1 MSAGQS
7 QVSSDSI
14 EKTKQQIRGLVGEI
28 AQLSKSDL
36 PPEEFY
42 AAFLQRVVQALAAV
56 GGAMWILGEGRKPQI
71 GYQIGLS
78 EKLLDADSDEASKH
92 YKLLDYIVASKT
104 PQLVPPQSSAGDE
117 RMGGNPTR
125 QLLVI
130 HPMGHDDQIEGLIE
144 IFQRPDTQPQ
154 TQRGYLQFL
163 KQMCELAAEWF
174 KNRKLRDLGDRHSL
188 WAQADQFARAVH
200 ESLDVRE
207 TCYTIVN
214 EGRRMLGC
222 DRVTIATL
230 KGGRCVVEAVS
241 GQDTLD
247 NRSNVVTL
255 LGSLATRVVKSG
267 EPLWYA
273 GSTEDLPPQI
283 EKAIEEYV
291 DQSYTKSLA
300 VIPLRKPQ
308 QVDNS
313 ASGAGG
319 LPVEERSH
327 TGKIVGA
334 LIIEQIES
342 DIPRDI
348 LAPRLDLV
356 YEHSARA
363 LSNAIDHNSLFL
375 MPVWRAI
382 GKSAWVVQARTLPK
396 TVTIAAA
403 VGLLILSLIV
413 VPWPYRMSAKGALEP
428 KTKSE
433 IFAPISGDITEVKV
447 DHGDAVAKDQ
457 PLVVM
462 RNRELEIK
470 AEDIIGQLNTARE
483 NVSGLRNQL
492 STGSAGVKLAE
503 SDRQKMLL
511 ELRRALAQ
519 VESYQKQMK
528 LLRERQE
535 QLTVKSPIAGRVIT
549 WDAKRLLQNR
559 PVETGQVLLTV
570 AAAESD
576 YEIKL
581 YMPERRAAKVTS
593 ERQKVKADNPQAE
606 LKVDYILMTEPGKT
620 YYGQVSDVADATE
633 THEEHGNVVPIRVQ
647 PDETITNGRPG
658 ATVTAKVHCGTAPL
672 GWCLLHEAYE
682 WLEANV
688 FF

>member
-7 QVSSDSI
+7 QVSSETI

-28 AQLSKSDL
+28 AQLAKSDM
-36 PPEEFY
+36 PAEEFY

-71 GYQIGLS
+71 GYQINLS
-78 EKLLDADSDEASKH
+78 EKLLDADSEEAGKH

-104 PQLVPPQSSAGDE
+104 PQLVPPLSSAGDE

-144 IFQRPDTQPQ
+144 IFQRPDTQPA

-188 WAQADQFARAVH
+188 WAQADQFSRAVH
-200 ESLDVRE
+200 ESLEVRE

-214 EGRRMLGC
+214 EGRRLMGC

-247 NRSNVVTL
+247 NRSKVVTR
-255 LGSLATRVVKSG
+255 LGNLATKVVKSG

-283 EKAIEEYV
+283 EQAIEEYV

-308 QVDNS
+308 QVDNGPS
-313 ASGAGG
+313 ASGG
-319 LPVEERSH
+319 LPVEERAH
-327 TGKIVGA
+327 TGQIVGA

-342 DIPRDI
+342 DIPREI

-375 MPVWRAI
+375 MPLWRAI

-396 TVTIAAA
+396 TVSIAAA
-403 VGLLILSLIV
+403 IGLILLAMIF
-413 VPWPYRMSAKGALEP
+413 VPWNYRMSAKGALEP
-428 KTKSE
+428 KKKAE
-433 IFAPISGDITEVKV
+433 VFAPMPGTVFDVKV
-447 DHGDAVAKDQ
+447 DHGTLVEQ
-457 PLVVM
+457 GQVLVVM
-462 RNRELEIK
+462 HNPDLELRVKE
-470 AEDIIGQLNTARE
+470 AQGQLNAARQ
-483 NVSGLRNQL
+483 GLNGLQNQL
-492 STGSAGVKLAE
+492 ATGG
-503 SDRQKMLL
+503 QKMTDSERAKLIYD
-511 ELRRALAQ
+511 LRQQKTKVEIQ
-519 VESYQKQMK
+519 VEQVD
-528 LLRERQE
+528 LLNARQQ
-535 QLTVKSPIAGRVIT
+535 QLQVVAPIDGRVIT

-559 PVETGQVLLTV
+559 PVETGQVLMTV
-570 AAAESD
+570 AAADSD

-581 YMPERRAAKVTS
+581 FMPEKRS
-593 ERQKVKADNPQAE
+593 QKVAAHRDALKADDPNSE
-606 LKVDYILMTEPGKT
+606 LVVEYILMTEPGKT
-620 YYGQVSDVADATE
+620 YYGKVTEVSDTTE
-633 THEEHGNVVPIRVQ
+633 AHEEHGNVVPVRVA
-647 PDETITNGRPG
+647 PDEKIVAGRPG
-658 ATVTAKVHCGTAPL
+658 ATVSAYVHCGRRPL
-672 GWCLLHEAYE
+672 GWCMLHEAWE
-682 WLEANV
+682 WLEANL

>member
-1 MSAGQS
+1 MSAGQ
-7 QVSSDSI
+7 VSSQESI

-28 AQLSKSDL
+28 AQLAKSDM
-36 PPEEFY
+36 PAEEFY
-42 AAFLQRVVQALAAV
+42 AGFLQRVVQALAAV

-71 GYQIGLS
+71 GYQINLS
-78 EKLLDADSDEASKH
+78 EKLLDANSEEASKH
-92 YKLLDYIVASKT
+92 YRLLDYIIASKT
-104 PQLVPPQSSAGDE
+104 PQLVPPLSSAGDE

-144 IFQRPDTQPQ
+144 IFQRPDTQPN

-188 WAQADQFARAVH
+188 WAQADQFARAAH

-214 EGRRMLGC
+214 EGRRLMGC

-230 KGGRCVVEAVS
+230 SGSRCKVQAVS
-241 GQDTLD
+241 GQDMLD
-247 NRSNVVTL
+247 SRSNVVTL
-255 LGSLATRVVKSG
+255 LGNLATRVVKSG

-283 EKAIEEYV
+283 EQAIEEYV

-308 QVDNS
+308 VVES
-313 ASGAGG
+313 LPSSTGEGEGA
-319 LPVEERSH
+319 VEERAH
-327 TGKIVGA
+327 TGQIVGA

-342 DIPRDI
+342 DIPREI

-396 TVTIAAA
+396 TVSIALAVAA
-403 VGLLILSLIV
+403 VLVALV
-413 VPWPYRMSAKGALEP
+413 AVPWTYRMSAKGALEP
-428 KTKSE
+428 TVKQE
-433 IFAPISGDITEVKV
+433 VFAPMPGDILEVKV
-447 DHGDAVAKDQ
+447 DHGA
-457 PLVVM
+457 LVNEGQELLVI
-462 RNRELEIK
+462 RNPDLELKLKESEGLLNAERERLSGLQSQYSNSSQKATEADRNKLLLDIRGSQIK
-470 AEDIIGQLNTARE
+470 VEVLGEQVRLLRARE
-483 NVSGLRNQL
+483 Q
-492 STGSAGVKLAE
+492 
-503 SDRQKMLL
+503 
-511 ELRRALAQ
+511 
-519 VESYQKQMK
+519 
-528 LLRERQE
+528 
-535 QLTVKSPIAGRVIT
+535 QLTVRAPIAGKVIT

-559 PVETGQVLLTV
+559 PVETGQVLLTI
-570 AAAESD
+570 AAADSD

-581 YMPERRAAKVTS
+581 YMPEKRSQAVASHRESLKAKDPS
-593 ERQKVKADNPQAE
+593 AE
-606 LKVDYILMTEPGKT
+606 LKVEYILMTEPGKT
-620 YYGQVSDVADATE
+620 HYGKVAEVSDTTE
-633 THEEHGNVVPIRVQ
+633 AQDEHGNVVPIRVA
-647 PDETITNGRPG
+647 PDEKIVAGRPG
-658 ATVTAKVHCGTAPL
+658 ATVSAYVHCGQRPL
-672 GWCLLHEAYE
+672 GWCLLHEAWE

>member
-1 MSAGQS
+1 MSAGSS
-7 QVSSDSI
+7 QVSSETI

-36 PPEEFY
+36 APEEFY

-56 GGAMWILGEGRKPQI
+56 GGAMWILGEGRKPQLA
-71 GYQIGLS
+71 YQINLS
-78 EKLLDADSDEASKH
+78 DKLLDTESEEAGKH
-92 YKLLDYIVASKT
+92 YKLLDYIVASKS
-104 PQLVPPQSSAGDE
+104 PQLVPPLSSAGDE

-130 HPMGHDDQIEGLIE
+130 HPLGHDDTVEGLVE
-144 IFQRPDTQPQ
+144 IFQRADTQPA

-163 KQMCELAAEWF
+163 KQMCELSAEWF

-188 WAQADQFARAVH
+188 WSQADQFARTVH
-200 ESLDVRE
+200 DSLDVRE

-214 EGRRMLGC
+214 EGRRLMGC
-222 DRVTIATL
+222 DRVSVATL
-230 KGGRCVVEAVS
+230 KGGKCVIEAVS

-255 LGSLATRVVKSG
+255 LGTLATRVVKSG

-308 QVDNS
+308 NLDH
-313 ASGAGG
+313 APAT
-319 LPVEERSH
+319 PAVEERAH
-327 TGKIVGA
+327 QGQIVGA
-334 LIIEQIES
+334 MIIEQIES
-342 DIPRDI
+342 EIPREI

-363 LSNAIDHNSLFL
+363 LSNAIDHNGLFL

-396 TVTIAAA
+396 TVAIAGA
-403 VGLLILSLIV
+403 VLAVLLALIV
-413 VPWPYRMSAKGALEP
+413 IPWDFDMRAKGALEP
-428 KTKSE
+428 VTKRE
-433 IFAPISGDITEVKV
+433 AFASMPGTVVEVKH
-447 DHGDAVAKDQ
+447 DHGDLVKEGEVLAVIDN
-457 PLVVM
+457 PD
-462 RNRELEIK
+462 LEVKI
-470 AEDIIGQLNTARE
+470 EEVRGQLNAANE
-483 NVSGLRNQL
+483 
-492 STGSAGVKLAE
+492 
-503 SDRQKMLL
+503 
-511 ELRRALAQ
+511 ELRGVLSRLNEAASKATTQEKAQAEAQFGRLKIQ
-519 VESYQKQMK
+519 VETYREQLD
-528 LLRERQE
+528 LLLKRQE
-535 QLTVKSPIAGRVIT
+535 ELKVKSPIAGRVIT
-549 WDAKRLLQNR
+549 WDARKLLQNR
-559 PVETGQVLLTV
+559 PVETGQVLMTV
-570 AAAESD
+570 AAEDSP

-581 YMPERRAAKVTS
+581 YMPEKRARHLTAARDRAK
-593 ERQKVKADNPQAE
+593 ERDPNADLE
-606 LKVDYILMTEPGKT
+606 VDFILMTEPGRT
-620 YYGQVSDVADATE
+620 HYGKIVDVSDATE
-633 THEEHGNVVPIRVQ
+633 SHEEHGNVVPIRVQ
-647 PDETITNGRPG
+647 PNEPIKTSRPG
-658 ATVTAKVHCGTAPL
+658 ATVTADVHCGTAPL
-672 GWCLLHEAYE
+672 GWTLLHEAWE

>member
-1 MSAGQS
+1 MSAGSS
-7 QVSSDSI
+7 QVSSETI

-36 PPEEFY
+36 APEEFY

-56 GGAMWILGEGRKPQI
+56 GGAMWILGEGRKPQLA
-71 GYQIGLS
+71 YQINLS
-78 EKLLDADSDEASKH
+78 EKLLDTDSEEAGKH
-92 YKLLDYIVASKT
+92 YKLLDYIVASKS
-104 PQLVPPQSSAGDE
+104 PQLVPPLSSAGDE

-130 HPMGHDDQIEGLIE
+130 HPLGHDDVVEGLIE
-144 IFQRPDTQPQ
+144 IFQRSDTQPA

-163 KQMCELAAEWF
+163 KQMCELSAEWF

-188 WAQADQFARAVH
+188 WSQADQFARTVH
-200 ESLDVRE
+200 DSLDVRE

-214 EGRRMLGC
+214 EGRRLMGC
-222 DRVTIATL
+222 DRVSVATL
-230 KGGRCVVEAVS
+230 KGGKCVIEAVS

-255 LGSLATRVVKSG
+255 LGTLATRVVKSG

-308 QVDNS
+308 QLDN
-313 ASGAGG
+313 APAT
-319 LPVEERSH
+319 PAVEERAH
-327 TGKIVGA
+327 QGQIVGA

-342 DIPRDI
+342 EIPRDI

-363 LSNAIDHNSLFL
+363 LSNAIDHNGLFL
-375 MPVWRAI
+375 MPVWKTI

-396 TVTIAAA
+396 TVMIAAA
-403 VGLLILSLIV
+403 VLLVLLALIV
-413 VPWPYRMSAKGALEP
+413 IPWDFDMRAKGSLEP
-428 KTKSE
+428 VAKRE
-433 IFAPISGDITEVKV
+433 AFASMPGTVIEVLK
-447 DHGDAVAKDQ
+447 DHGDQVQEGEALAVIDN
-457 PLVVM
+457 PD
-462 RNRELEIK
+462 LEIK
-470 AEDIIGQLNTARE
+470 IEEVRGQLNAAIEELNGVRSRLNEAAAKATAQEKAQAEAQFGRLTIQVATYRE
-483 NVSGLRNQL
+483 QYELLQKR
-492 STGSAGVKLAE
+492 KAE
-503 SDRQKMLL
+503 
-511 ELRRALAQ
+511 
-519 VESYQKQMK
+519 
-528 LLRERQE
+528 
-535 QLTVKSPIAGRVIT
+535 LTVKSPITGRIIT
-549 WDAKRLLQNR
+549 WDAVRLLQNR
-559 PVETGQVLLTV
+559 PVETGQVLMTV
-570 AAAESD
+570 AAENSE

-581 YMPERRAAKVTS
+581 YMPEKRARHLTAAR
-593 ERQKVKADNPQAE
+593 ERVKQQDPNADLE
-606 LKVDYILMTEPGKT
+606 VDFILMTEPGRT
-620 YYGQVSDVADATE
+620 HYGRIVEVGDATE
-633 THEEHGNVVPIRVQ
+633 SHEELGNIVPVRVQ
-647 PDETITNGRPG
+647 PNEPIKTSRPG
-658 ATVTAKVHCGTAPL
+658 ATVTADVHCGTAPL
-672 GWCLLHEAYE
+672 GWTLLHEAWE

>member
-1 MSAGQS
+1 MSAGSS
-7 QVSSDSI
+7 QVSSETI

-28 AQLSKSDL
+28 AQLSKSDM
-36 PPEEFY
+36 PAEEFY

-71 GYQIGLS
+71 GYQINLS
-78 EKLLDADSDEASKH
+78 EKLLDADSEEAGKH

-104 PQLVPPQSSAGDE
+104 PQLVPPLSSAGDE

-144 IFQRPDTQPQ
+144 IFQRPDTQPA

-188 WAQADQFARAVH
+188 WAQADQFARAAH

-214 EGRRMLGC
+214 EGRRLLGC

-230 KGGRCVVEAVS
+230 KGGRCRVEAVS

-247 NRSNVVTL
+247 SRSNVVTL
-255 LGSLATRVVKSG
+255 LGNLATKVVKSG
-267 EPLWYA
+267 EPLWYT

-283 EKAIEEYV
+283 EQAIEEYV

-308 QVDNS
+308 QSDAAPN
-313 ASGAGG
+313 ATGG
-319 LPVEERSH
+319 VVVEERAH
-327 TGKIVGA
+327 TGQIVGA

-342 DIPRDI
+342 DIPREI

-375 MPVWRAI
+375 MPVWRTI

-396 TVTIAAA
+396 TVTIAVAL
-403 VGLLILSLIV
+403 GLLV
-413 VPWPYRMSAKGALEP
+413 VAMIAIPYPYRMWAKGALEP
-428 KTKSE
+428 KIKQE
-433 IFAPISGDITEVKV
+433 VFAPMPGDIMQVKV
-447 DHGDAVAKDQ
+447 DHGTTVEAGQ
-457 PLVVM
+457 ELLVM
-462 RNRELEIK
+462 RNPDLEMRVKAAEGELK
-470 AEDIIGQLNTARE
+470 AAQEGLSGYRNQLNTGGAKLTDTDRAQLVFKIQQE
-483 NVSGLRNQL
+483 QIKVRNQQ
-492 STGSAGVKLAE
+492 E
-503 SDRQKMLL
+503 IMDRLKARQQ
-511 ELRRALAQ
+511 ELVVR
-519 VESYQKQMK
+519 
-528 LLRERQE
+528 
-535 QLTVKSPIAGRVIT
+535 SPIAGRVIT
-549 WDAKRLLQNR
+549 WDARRLLQNR

-570 AAAESD
+570 AAADSD
-576 YEIKL
+576 YDIKL
-581 YMPERRAAKVTS
+581 FMPERRS
-593 ERQKVKADNPQAE
+593 QKVAANRDAMKAGDATAE
-606 LKVDYILMTEPGKT
+606 PKVEYILMTEPGKT
-620 YYGQVSDVADATE
+620 YYGKIAEISDTTE
-633 THEEHGNVVPIRVQ
+633 AHEEHGNIVPIRIA
-647 PDETITNGRPG
+647 PDEKITAGRPG
-658 ATVTAKVHCGTAPL
+658 ASVSAYVHCGHRPL
-672 GWCLLHEAYE
+672 GWCMLHEAWE
-682 WLEANV
+682 WLEANW

>member
-1 MSAGQS
+1 MSAGSS
-7 QVSSDSI
+7 QVSSETI

-36 PPEEFY
+36 APEEFY

-56 GGAMWILGEGRKPQI
+56 GGAMWILGEGRKPQLA
-71 GYQIGLS
+71 YQINLS
-78 EKLLDADSDEASKH
+78 EKLLDTDSEEAGKH
-92 YKLLDYIVASKT
+92 YKLLDYIVASKS
-104 PQLVPPQSSAGDE
+104 PQLVPPLSSAGDE

-130 HPMGHDDQIEGLIE
+130 HPLGHDDVVEGLIE
-144 IFQRPDTQPQ
+144 IFQRSDTQPA

-163 KQMCELAAEWF
+163 KQMCELSAEWF

-188 WAQADQFARAVH
+188 WSQADQFARTVH
-200 ESLDVRE
+200 DSLDVRE

-214 EGRRMLGC
+214 EGRRLMGC
-222 DRVTIATL
+222 DRVSVATL
-230 KGGRCVVEAVS
+230 KGGKCVIEAVS

-255 LGSLATRVVKSG
+255 LGTLATRVVKSG

-308 QVDNS
+308 QLES
-313 ASGAGG
+313 APAT
-319 LPVEERSH
+319 PAVEERAH
-327 TGKIVGA
+327 QGQIVGA

-342 DIPRDI
+342 EIPRDI

-363 LSNAIDHNSLFL
+363 LSNAIDHNGLFL
-375 MPVWRAI
+375 MPVWKTI

-396 TVTIAAA
+396 TVTITAG
-403 VGLLILSLIV
+403 VLLVLLALIV
-413 VPWPYRMSAKGALEP
+413 IPWDFDMRAKGALEP
-428 KTKSE
+428 VVKRE
-433 IFAPISGDITEVKV
+433 AFAAMPGTVVEVKK
-447 DHGDAVAKDQ
+447 DHGDRVEKDEVLAVIDN
-457 PLVVM
+457 PD
-462 RNRELEIK
+462 LEIK
-470 AEDIIGQLNTARE
+470 IEEVRGQWSAAQEELRGVLSRLNEAASKATAQEKAQAEAQFGRLKIQVDTYREQL
-483 NVSGLRNQL
+483 
-492 STGSAGVKLAE
+492 
-503 SDRQKMLL
+503 DLL
-511 ELRRALAQ
+511 EKRKEEL
-519 VESYQKQMK
+519 K
-528 LLRERQE
+528 
-535 QLTVKSPIAGRVIT
+535 VKSPIAGRVIT
-549 WDAKRLLQNR
+549 WDAERLLQNR
-559 PVETGQVLLTV
+559 PVETGQVLMTI
-570 AAAESD
+570 AAEDSE

-581 YMPERRAAKVTS
+581 YMPEKRARHLAAAREEAK
-593 ERQKVKADNPQAE
+593 KDDPNADLE
-606 LKVDYILMTEPGKT
+606 VDFILMTEPGRT
-620 YYGQVSDVADATE
+620 HYGKIVEVGDATE

-647 PDETITNGRPG
+647 PNEPIKTSRPG
-658 ATVTAKVHCGTAPL
+658 ATVTADVHCGTAPL
-672 GWCLLHEAYE
+672 GWTLLHEAWE
-682 WLEANV
+682 WLEANL